1 MSKCYLTNPEIN
13 QPKESTM
20 KTFMLLN
27 QVSAKD
33 FFLTENEYKDVLKEH
48 GIWSIDGFL
57 CAHNLEAL
65 KFAAIEACIP
75 GKIVEYTE
83 IYPVNHEGY
92 GEIYP

>member
-1 MSKCYLTNPEIN
+1 MDKCYLTNPTN
-13 QPKESTM
+13 SQPKESTM

-27 QVSAKD
+27 PVSAKD
-33 FFLTENEYKDVLKEH
+33 FYLTETQFQDVLEEL
-48 GIWSIDGFL
+48 GIWSMDGYL
-57 CAHNLEAL
+57 CAHNIEVL
-65 KFAAIEACIP
+65 KGQAIEACIP

>member
-1 MSKCYLTNPEIN
+1 MDKCYLTNPTIS

-20 KTFMLLN
+20 HTYMLLN

-33 FFLTENEYKDVLKEH
+33 FFLTETEFQDVLKEY

-57 CAHNLEAL
+57 CAHNIEVL
-65 KFAAIEACIP
+65 KAQAIEACIP